1 MTKTLIAIADSVFPS
16 LEPAKRV
23 FAALDAEVRL
33 ASAPTAEA
41 ILEVGRDA
49 DAVMVTFAQI
59 TAEIIAG
66 LGRCRAIGRFGIG
79 VDNIDIDAATG
90 AGIQVT
96 YVPDYC
102 VDEVSDHALALLLAL
117 ARKVTYGNSL
127 VQAGRWEAAAVAP
140 IRRLRGSTL
149 GLLGL
154 GKIPRALVPKAQALG
169 LGVLAHD
176 PFVGDEVAASL
187 NVELVGFD
195 VLLERSDYISI
206 HAPLTPKTQK
216 IFNAD
221 AFRKMKSGA
230 LLINTSRGPL
240 IDESALAAALDSGQL
255 AGAALDVVTEEP
267 PAVGSPLL
275 NRDNVILTPHMA
287 FYSDD
292 ALVELQTKA
301 AEDVVR
307 VLSGETPVYPVNTLR
322 VD

>member
-23 FAALDAEVRL
+23 LAALDAEVRL
-33 ASAPTAEA
+33 ASAPTAAA

-59 TAEIIAG
+59 SAEIIAG
-66 LGRCRAIGRFGIG
+66 LRRCRAIGRFGIG
-79 VDNIDIDAATG
+79 VDNIDIDAATR

-117 ARKVTYGNSL
+117 ARKVVYGNSL

-187 NVELVGFD
+187 NVELVELD
-195 VLLERSDYISI
+195 ALLERSDYISI
-206 HAPLTPKTQK
+206 HAPLTPDTDKL
-216 IFNAD
+216 FNAD
-221 AFRKMKSGA
+221 AFRRMKPGA

-240 IDESALAAALDSGQL
+240 VDEIALAAALDDGQL

-301 AEDVVR
+301 AQDVVR
-307 VLSGETPVYPVNTLR
+307 VLSGETPLYPVNTLR

>member
-23 FAALDAEVRL
+23 LAALDAEVRL
-33 ASAPTAEA
+33 ASAPTAAA

-49 DAVMVTFAQI
+49 DALMVTFAQI
-59 TAEIIAG
+59 TAEIIGG

-96 YVPDYC
+96 FVPDYC
-102 VDEVSDHALALLLAL
+102 VDEVSDHALALLLSL
-117 ARKVTYGNSL
+117 ARKVVYGNGL

-140 IRRLRGSTL
+140 IRRLRGRTL

-169 LGVLAHD
+169 LGVVAHD

-187 NVELVGFD
+187 NVELVEFEA
-195 VLLERSDYISI
+195 LLERSDYISI
-206 HAPLTPKTQK
+206 HAPLTPETDKL
-216 IFNAD
+216 FDAD
-221 AFRKMKSGA
+221 AFRRMKSGA
-230 LLINTSRGPL
+230 LLINTARGPL
-240 IDESALAAALDSGQL
+240 IDESALAAALDDGHL

-267 PAVGSPLL
+267 PAMGSPLL

-301 AEDVVR
+301 AQDVVR
-307 VLSGETPVYPVNTLR
+307 VLSGETPLYPVNKLA
-322 VD
+322 

>member
-23 FAALDAEVRL
+23 LAALDAEVRL
-33 ASAPTAEA
+33 ASAPTAAA

-49 DAVMVTFAQI
+49 DALMVTVAQI

-66 LGRCRAIGRFGIG
+66 LTRCRAIGRFGIG
-79 VDNIDIDAATG
+79 VDNIDIDAATR

-96 YVPDYC
+96 FVPDYC
-102 VDEVSDHALALLLAL
+102 VDEVSDHALALLLSL
-117 ARKVTYGNSL
+117 ARKVVYGNGL

-169 LGVLAHD
+169 LGVVAHD

-187 NVELVGFD
+187 NVELVEFEA
-195 VLLERSDYISI
+195 LLERSDYISI
-206 HAPLTPKTQK
+206 HAPLTPETDKL
-216 IFNAD
+216 FDAD
-221 AFRKMKSGA
+221 AFRRMKSGA
-230 LLINTSRGPL
+230 LLINTARGPL
-240 IDESALAAALDSGQL
+240 IDESALAAALDDGQL

-267 PAVGSPLL
+267 PAMGSPLL

-301 AEDVVR
+301 AQDVVR
-307 VLSGETPVYPVNTLR
+307 VLSGETPLYPVNKLA
-322 VD
+322 